1 VWLHTSTRSPHS
13 RSLPAYVPGASA
25 QPGCVVVLCTNT
37 SLSISQ
43 LSVQLSR
50 LPHFHCPALTG
61 QHTPHVSRFT
71 ITCRFYTRPN
81 RCDTFF
87 SIQQSFMLSHTSLQ
101 LSSVSP
107 PYMFLSMGGIQS
119 VSSTDAH
126 IGITFLR
133 YTHHKY
139 IYSCSVDTEACATV
153 TAQGSRRNLRSG
165 VDMYVRESFRRREH
179 PSQNTP
185 PPPPRLLTISPVWM
199 LMAARIRNHFSVQA
213 RTLRSH
219 DSAIHKNVSATAPSV
234 FNPTGECQK
243 HFDSIMQQHEQPY
256 QARTGVSP
264 SMLNFSKK
272 LGFKGCN
279 S

>member
-1 VWLHTSTRSPHS
+1 
-13 RSLPAYVPGASA
+13 
-25 QPGCVVVLCTNT
+25 
-37 SLSISQ
+37 
-43 LSVQLSR
+43 
-50 LPHFHCPALTG
+50 
-61 QHTPHVSRFT
+61 
-71 ITCRFYTRPN
+71 
-81 RCDTFF
+81 
-87 SIQQSFMLSHTSLQ
+87 
-101 LSSVSP
+101 
-107 PYMFLSMGGIQS
+107 MFLSMGGIQS

-234 FNPTGECQK
+234 FNPTGECQGIHRSGIPTLLAQGSPWCGLAD
-243 HFDSIMQQHEQPY
+243 HFIYPHH
-256 QARTGVSP
+256 VHSP
-264 SMLNFSKK
+264 PA
-272 LGFKGCN
+272 
-279 S
+279 